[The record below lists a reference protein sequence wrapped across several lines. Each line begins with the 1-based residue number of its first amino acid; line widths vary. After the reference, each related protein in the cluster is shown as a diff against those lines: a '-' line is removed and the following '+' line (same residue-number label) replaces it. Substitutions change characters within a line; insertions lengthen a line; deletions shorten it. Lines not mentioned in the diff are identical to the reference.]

1 MKIDVWENKTERSK
15 VAKEH
20 TKQMEVKFGDEIKEV
35 VENSEIINGDDNIS
49 TNVTKTENHPNQ
61 ILVNDDSVSACLKY
75 HNGITCI
82 LNFSSYKNPGGMFYE
97 GSKAQE
103 ECLCHESYLY
113 NVLKEIDNFYTW
125 NKKNLNKALYKNRAI
140 YSPNV
145 RFVRDEESV
154 RVDVLTCASPNFKAA
169 NKYQNVTKEE
179 NHEVLKNRIK
189 FIKNICENHE
199 VKTLILG
206 AYGCGVFGQ
215 DPYEVAL
222 LFQTIFTNS
231 EIENIYY
238 AVPDE
243 INSENFDAFNK
254 VFNEK

>member
-1 MKIDVWENKTERSK
+1 MKIDVWENKAERSK
-15 VAKEH
+15 IAKEH

-35 VENSEIINGDDNIS
+35 VGNSEIINGDDNINN
-49 TNVTKTENHPNQ
+49 TITKNHPNQ
-61 ILVNDDSVSACLKY
+61 ILVNDDSVSACFKY
-75 HNGITCI
+75 KDGVTCV

-113 NVLKEIDNFYTW
+113 NVLKEIKDFYEW
-125 NKKNLNKALYKNRAI
+125 NKNNLNKALYKNRAI
-140 YSPNV
+140 YSKDV
-145 RFVRDEESV
+145 RFVRGEKNV

-169 NKYQNVTKEE
+169 NKYKNVTREE

-189 FIKNICENHE
+189 FIKNICENNG

-215 DPYEVAL
+215 DAYEVAL
-222 LFQTIFTNS
+222 LFKTIFTNS

-238 AVPDE
+238 AVPDKV
-243 INSENFDAFNK
+243 NSENYDAFNK

>member
-1 MKIDVWENKTERSK
+1 MKINVWEDKLERSK
-15 VAKEH
+15 IAKEH

-35 VENSEIINGDDNIS
+35 VENSEIINGDDNI
-49 TNVTKTENHPNQ
+49 NNIPTKNQPNQ
-61 ILVNDDSVSACLKY
+61 ILVNDDSVSACFKY
-75 HNGITCI
+75 KDGVTCV

-113 NVLKEIDNFYTW
+113 NVLKEIKDFYEW

-140 YSPNV
+140 YSKNV
-145 RFVRDEESV
+145 RFLRGEESV

-169 NKYQNVTKEE
+169 NKYKNVTREE

-206 AYGCGVFGQ
+206 AYGCGVFRQ

-243 INSENFDAFNK
+243 INSENFNAFNK